1 MIDWISAR
9 PTELKNPH
17 TLLKKPHS
25 IVYVLAYDLK
35 SNWTTRSLRTADAFP
50 VVGREATTGNASA
63 VRRLD
68 HSYFTSQVVC
78 LIWLTAVSFDRLIE
92 PHVINV
98 TTIVDGKK

>member
-50 VVGREATTGNASA
+50 VVA
-63 VRRLD
+63 
-68 HSYFTSQVVC
+68 QVVC
-78 LIWLTAVSFDRLIE
+78 LIWFTAVSFE

>member
-50 VVGREATTGNASA
+50 VVAFLPPGEKQRPEM
-63 VRRLD
+63 RLR
-68 HSYFTSQVVC
+68 F
-78 LIWLTAVSFDRLIE
+78 A
-92 PHVINV
+92 
-98 TTIVDGKK
+98 G

>member
-50 VVGREATTGNASA
+50 GREATTGNASA

-78 LIWLTAVSFDRLIE
+78 LIWFTAVSFE

>member
-9 PTELKNPH
+9 QTELKNPH

-50 VVGREATTGNASA
+50 VVAS
-63 VRRLD
+63 LPE
-68 HSYFTSQVVC
+68 SSQVVC
-78 LIWLTAVSFDRLIE
+78 LIWFTAVSFE